1 MNDNFTRNFSTRS
14 NNVNNIERKSHNFS
28 TNQKRLPTDWFARKG
43 QQAIRKIFIGNFTPS
58 QFTPYDRIWIGESM
72 AAILIL
78 KNEFRSKRD
87 PLFIV
92 ESNNIISID
101 VRSFEKKKKKE
112 SSFVLRSFPVAEGKW
127 RVAIRFNK
135 NRNKC
140 WIIITKKIIT
150 KRGRE
155 ILIMITMIG
164 KYFEF

>member
-101 VRSFEKKKKKE
+101 VRSFEKKKKKNLPL
-112 SSFVLRSFPVAEGKW
+112 SLDRSQLQ
-127 RVAIRFNK
+127 
-135 NRNKC
+135 
-140 WIIITKKIIT
+140 
-150 KRGRE
+150 RGNDASPSDLIKTE
-155 ILIMITMIG
+155 INV
-164 KYFEF
+164 E